1 MRIFRFMS
9 IEEFKNYLNGEDIK
23 GRFVKGKACFL
34 EESVPARKKENPMS
48 ELTDLPLDFK
58 STDFEGQMK
67 ELSELISPIF
77 ENGDFEGQLQEMEHL
92 TLADFMSKVREGVT
106 ADVLVEFETTQ
117 EFEQECE
124 RVIMAYRDYLIQ
136 EVQSN
141 GYSINTLNCISYR
154 IDLEHGFKDGTGVDT
169 IPKSMFEGVEQS
181 LMDLEEASLEK
192 ETREDD
198 LLLGSVI
205 EITESKV
212 KTSDINRE
220 VGHIRSIQKVKELTR
235 NTPNDPQK

>member
-58 STDFEGQMK
+58 ST
-67 ELSELISPIF
+67 
-77 ENGDFEGQLQEMEHL
+77 DFEGQLQEMEHL

-220 VGHIRSIQKVKELTR
+220 VGHIRSIQKGKELTR